1 MSSSD
6 QTKSLPSRGPSTGE
20 LERSSSQV
28 RPKAGFTRFD
38 YVNPDAPKGGT
49 LLIDGAKINSPEV
62 PAGIVEIVVS
72 GGMFQRWMGTATLAS
87 DVTNVVNTS
96 NLTRR

>member
-1 MSSSD
+1 LRCSPGKRFLTCGQPD
-6 QTKSLPSRGPSTGE
+6 VI
-20 LERSSSQV
+20 V
-28 RPKAGFTRFD
+28 RPDEVTVISRTFHRGSGTLVIAG
-38 YVNPDAPKGGT
+38 APKGGT